1 MNSENYR
8 VSLVP
13 RYIFKET
20 LMAGSRLERPSS
32 DEIPSV
38 QRRSRRRVSR
48 HFPVKLHALLDSN
61 HHEDVISWQP
71 SGRSFIIHNP
81 KEFVESVMPKYF
93 RQTQLRSFQRQL
105 NLYGFHRISE
115 GFDIGGY
122 YHENFLRGA
131 PDLCKGMKRVP
142 VKCKPRIVRN
152 VSVETSSVVPSS
164 MPLIPCPHSS
174 IITANYPIVTTP
186 RINKMFRAPMSLP
199 YVQDCATNISLHHE
213 LMQEPISE
221 AKLDHSPNTT
231 NDIAF
236 QGYTNEAQRPLT
248 EVRTVSDEWFDDLLS
263 DDMSFSLELSAFDLN
278 GIFDHEDDSE

>member
-20 LMAGSRLERPSS
+20 QISGSRLERPSS
-32 DEIPSV
+32 DGNPGV
-38 QRRSRRRVSR
+38 RTRSRRGVRR

-61 HHEDVISWQP
+61 NHEDVISWQP

-81 KEFVESVMPKYF
+81 KEFVDSVMPKYF

-105 NLYGFHRISE
+105 NLYDFHRISE

-122 YHENFLRGA
+122 YHKKFLRGA
-131 PDLCKGMKRVP
+131 PDLCKEMKRVP
-142 VKCKPRIVRN
+142 VKCKPQICRN
-152 VSVETSSVVPSS
+152 VSVETSSVASS
-164 MPLIPCPHSS
+164 MSLIPSTHPS
-174 IITANYPIVTTP
+174 IIANNCPIVTTP

-199 YVQDCATNISLHHE
+199 YVQHCATNISLYHE
-213 LMQEPISE
+213 LMQEPISA

-231 NDIAF
+231 NDISF
-236 QGYTNEAQRPLT
+236 QGYANEAQRPLA
-248 EVRTVSDEWFDDLLS
+248 EVRTVSDEWLDDLLC
-263 DDMSFSLELSAFDLN
+263 DDMSFSLELSAIDLH
-278 GIFDHEDDSE
+278 GIFDHEDESE